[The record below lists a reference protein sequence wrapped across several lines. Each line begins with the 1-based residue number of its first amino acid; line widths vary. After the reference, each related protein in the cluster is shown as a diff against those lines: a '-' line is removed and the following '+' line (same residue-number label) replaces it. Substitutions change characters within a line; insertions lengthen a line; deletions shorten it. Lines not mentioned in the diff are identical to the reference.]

1 VSDAVE
7 NLVKKYGFGV
17 KIVAPEI
24 WSTRNGNIRTDHLPR
39 SLLRIVRGQSFLQ
52 ELQARY
58 PDELSLS
65 ASTLRPLARS
75 RGYYTF
81 GVDAGPRR
89 RVGTS
94 VADHAEEPDQN
105 SQSCSAVR
113 CAPHRDRSG
122 DTAAADTC
130 PGRTSRT
137 AEHLRNLSSA
147 ATRPQPALGLSC
159 AAVCCSETGHGDRTN
174 LC

>member
-1 VSDAVE
+1 MAGKARWESDAVE

-75 RGYYTF
+75 RGYSTCA
-81 GVDAGPRR
+81 VR
-89 RVGTS
+89 TW
-94 VADHAEEPDQN
+94 
-105 SQSCSAVR
+105 CSAL
-113 CAPHRDRSG
+113 AL
-122 DTAAADTC
+122 T
-130 PGRTSRT
+130 
-137 AEHLRNLSSA
+137 SA
-147 ATRPQPALGLSC
+147 ASVRGGKNAARLFVVIRP
-159 AAVCCSETGHGDRTN
+159 N
-174 LC
+174 